1 MNATP
6 YSVSKE
12 DYILV
17 EIMHNNNF
25 IVSSREYGG
34 EKWRDGNA
42 MRVSFTV
49 REAGAYKISVLVKG
63 KPIRDS
69 PFTKTF
75 LPGSVSLDKLTKRV
89 FLGMGEA
96 TAICRYAGLWIEMSR
111 F

>member
-17 EIMHNNNF
+17 EIMLNNNF

-63 KPIRDS
+63 KPISDS

-96 TAICRYAGLWIEMSR
+96 TAIC
-111 F
+111 

>member
-42 MRVSFTV
+42 MRVSFSKGYILLSLLRLVTSL
-49 REAGAYKISVLVKG
+49 GMSVLFQFKM
-63 KPIRDS
+63 
-69 PFTKTF
+69 FTPTVWK
-75 LPGSVSLDKLTKRV
+75 
-89 FLGMGEA
+89 
-96 TAICRYAGLWIEMSR
+96 
-111 F
+111 